1 MQKKF
6 IALAVAAAFSAPAF
20 ADTTVY
26 GVVDAAL
33 AHVSADHQKSDLQ
46 VLSSGLA
53 GSRLGV
59 KSVEDLNNGM
69 KAVVVLEYALNTQTS
84 AGTGDGS
91 STTTNGGIGAARQQM
106 LAVAGDFGTFATGY
120 LQTTGYDF
128 AGKFDPTSGS
138 AVSPLGEVTKGGKF
152 IIGSQTAAARAQRA
166 LAYISPDL
174 GGVTV
179 AVNYSTALAGLGNL
193 TVPSSATVDSKS
205 TAYLLSATYNGGPL
219 TVGAVYTGATVGTSG
234 VSYLSAAALT
244 ALTGETSTLS
254 ATEYA
259 LGASYDLTVV
269 KLFATYQA
277 TKTGTNNIV
286 TKGTDNKA
294 YSFSL
299 VAPVGPGAI
308 AFSYA
313 KNKVDATGTVA
324 TLSHVGTGTDQAANG
339 MTLAWLQGLSKTTTF
354 YAAYSKMSQGA
365 NTRSYSVVND
375 NLSAA
380 FMTAGGSSSMI
391 AVGLQNKF

>member
-1 MQKKF
+1 MQKKI
-6 IALAVAAAFSAPAF
+6 IALAIAAAFSAPAF

-26 GVVDAAL
+26 GLVDAAV
-33 AHVSADHQKSDLQ
+33 AHVSADGQKSDTLA
-46 VLSSGLA
+46 VSGGLST
-53 GSRLGV
+53 SRLGV
-59 KSVEDLNNGM
+59 KSVQDAGDM
-69 KAVVVLEYALNTQTS
+69 KIVAVLEYQLAAQTG
-84 AGTGDGS
+84 ATVGTNEFS
-91 STTTNGGIGAARQQM
+91 FSTGARQQM
-106 LAVAGDFGTFATGY
+106 LALAGGFGTFATGY

-128 AGKFDPTSGS
+128 AVKFDPTAGS
-138 AVSPLGEVTKGGKF
+138 TVSPLGNVTKGGGF
-152 IIGSQTAAARAQRA
+152 LIGTVAGAARAQRA

-193 TVPSSATVDSKS
+193 TVPNSTSVDSKS

-219 TVGAVYTGATVGTSG
+219 SVGAVYVGASAGTS
-234 VSYLSAAALT
+234 YLAALGT
-244 ALTGETSTLS
+244 ETSTLS

-277 TKTGTNNIV
+277 TKTGTNNVV
-286 TKGTDNKA
+286 TKATDNKA
-294 YSFSL
+294 YSFSA

-354 YAAYSKMSQGA
+354 YAAYTKMSQGA
-365 NTRSYSVVND
+365 NTRSYSVIND
-375 NLSAA
+375 NLAA
-380 FMTAGGSSSMI
+380 ASLTAGGSSSMI

>member
-33 AHVSADHQKSDLQ
+33 AHVSADHQKSDMQ

-179 AVNYSTALAGLGNL
+179 AVNYTTAMEGLGNL
-193 TVPSSATVDSKS
+193 TQPETIPGGLADPKS
-205 TAYLLSATYNGGPL
+205 TAYLLSATYTGGPL
-219 TVGAVYTGATVGTSG
+219 SVGGVYAHATLGTASQFLGADA
-234 VSYLSAAALT
+234 LAA
-244 ALTGETSTLS
+244 ETSTIG
-254 ATEYA
+254 ATEIA
-259 LGASYDLTVV
+259 LGGSYDLGVA
-269 KLFATYQA
+269 KLFATYQ
-277 TKTGTNNIV
+277 KRSNDTNNAV
-286 TKGTDNKA
+286 AHDSSNKA
-294 YSFSL
+294 MSFSV
-299 VAPVGPGAI
+299 VAPVGPGAV

-313 KNKVDATGTVA
+313 KNTMDVNG
-324 TLSHVGTGTDQAANG
+324 AASSANAKG
-339 MTLAWLQGLSKTTTF
+339 MTLAWLQGLSKTTTL
-354 YAAYSKMSQGA
+354 YVAYNKMSQDAGA
-365 NTRSYSVVND
+365 FGYSVLTDV
-375 NLSAA
+375 LGTAA
-380 FMTAGGSSSMI
+380 GVGSN
-391 AVGLQNKF
+391 VLVLGLNKKF